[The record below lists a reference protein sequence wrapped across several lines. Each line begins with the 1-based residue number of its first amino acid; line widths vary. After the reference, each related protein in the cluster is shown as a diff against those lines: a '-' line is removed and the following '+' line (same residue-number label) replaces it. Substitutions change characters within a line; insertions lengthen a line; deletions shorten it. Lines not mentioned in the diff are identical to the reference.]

1 MDEHVLRRCAAGCL
15 AAMLLMTTACGAK
28 EEPTGFQPKLD
39 TKASVQLNVAGFF
52 GNFEALD
59 QVTNDFNQYY
69 PNVIF
74 SYQQVSGEKEEAYL
88 EANPGIDIFMTG
100 IAQMNVPGST
110 LPDRCID
117 LAQAG
122 VDTGDLDSEMLKLFT
137 YDGKLAAIPMGQNL
151 CGIVAN
157 LSLLEKEGLAIPTDT
172 HDFLDVLAVLKEKG
186 YTPIQGPTSK
196 VYAELI
202 RGAAFSALCSDE
214 KLLAAA
220 KAGSDE
226 AVAALKP
233 TFDFLSTVLEKGYTD
248 PAINDE
254 YPQDNYDQAILRFF
268 EGDVPFW
275 VCNTE
280 KVSGMKKRESKS
292 EAFQNAPFDYGF
304 LYVPVGQDGNFI
316 FQEPWYG
323 FAANKDGDEPDYAVE
338 FIRFLA
344 TSDEINKMADIKGIP
359 SIAVAASASN
369 SVYGTVRDPI
379 FLKTRVVNTGAITP
393 AMEASWYTVATG
405 FAGGSYDSAESAI
418 REFLTSVQ

>member
-1 MDEHVLRRCAAGCL
+1 MEKHVLRRCAAGCL
-15 AAMLLMTTACGAK
+15 AAALLLTTGCGAK
-28 EEPTGFQPKLD
+28 EESTGFQPKLD
-39 TKASVQLNVAGFF
+39 TKASVQLDVAGFF

-69 PNVIF
+69 PNVTF
-74 SYQQVSGEKEEAYL
+74 NYQQVSGEKEEEYL
-88 EANPGIDIFMTG
+88 DANPGIDIFMVGMT
-100 IAQMNVPGST
+100 QMNAPGST
-110 LPDRCID
+110 LPGRCID

-122 VDTGDLDSEMLKLFT
+122 VDTGDLDGEMLKLYT

-157 LSLLEKEGLAIPTDT
+157 LSLLEKESLAIPMDT
-172 HDFLDVLAVLKEKG
+172 HYFLDVCAALKEKG

-196 VYAELI
+196 VYSELI
-202 RGAAFSALCSDE
+202 RGAAFSMLCSDE

-220 KAGSDE
+220 KEGNDE

-248 PAINDE
+248 PAINEE
-254 YPQDNYDQAILRFF
+254 YPKDNYDQAILRFF

-292 EAFQNAPFDYGF
+292 EAFQKAPFDYGF
-304 LYVPVGQDGNFI
+304 LYAPVGQDGNFI

-323 FAANKDGDEPDYAVE
+323 FAASKDGDETDYAVE

-344 TSDEINKMADIKGIP
+344 TSEEINKMADIKGIP
-359 SIAVAASASN
+359 SIAIEATASN

-379 FLKTRVVNTGAITP
+379 FLKTRVVNTGTITP
-393 AMEASWYTVATG
+393 AMEASWYTVTAG
-405 FAGGSYDSAESAI
+405 FAAGAYDSAESAI
-418 REFLTSVQ
+418 REFLASVQ

>member
-1 MDEHVLRRCAAGCL
+1 MDKNVLRRCAAGCL
-15 AAMLLMTTACGAK
+15 AAMLLMTTGCGAK

-39 TKASVQLNVAGFF
+39 TKASVQLDVAGFF

-74 SYQQVSGEKEEAYL
+74 NYQQVSGEKEEAYL

-100 IAQMNVPGST
+100 MTQMNVPGST
-110 LPDRCID
+110 LPGRCID

-122 VDTGDLDSEMLKLFT
+122 VDTGDLDGEMLKLYT
-137 YDGKLAAIPMGQNL
+137 YDGKLAAIPMGQSL

-157 LSLLEKEGLAIPTDT
+157 LSLLEKESLAIPTDT
-172 HDFLDVLAVLKEKG
+172 HDFLDVCAALKEKG

-196 VYAELI
+196 VYSELI
-202 RGAAFSALCSDE
+202 RGAAFSMLCSDE

-220 KAGSDE
+220 KEGSDE

-248 PAINDE
+248 PAINEE
-254 YPQDNYDQAILRFF
+254 YPKDNYDQAILRFF

-292 EAFQNAPFDYGF
+292 EAFQKAPFDYGF
-304 LYVPVGQDGNFI
+304 LYAPVGQDGNFI

-323 FAANKDGDEPDYAVE
+323 FAASKDGDEPDYAVE

-344 TSDEINKMADIKGIP
+344 TSDEINKMAEIKGVP
-359 SIAVAASASN
+359 SIAAAATAS
-369 SVYGTVRDPI
+369 SVYGTITDPI
-379 FLKTRVVNTGAITP
+379 FLKTRVVNTGTITP
-393 AMEASWYTVATG
+393 AMEASWYSVTAG
-405 FAGGSYDSAESAI
+405 FAAGDYDSAESAI
-418 REFLTSVQ
+418 REFLTSIQ